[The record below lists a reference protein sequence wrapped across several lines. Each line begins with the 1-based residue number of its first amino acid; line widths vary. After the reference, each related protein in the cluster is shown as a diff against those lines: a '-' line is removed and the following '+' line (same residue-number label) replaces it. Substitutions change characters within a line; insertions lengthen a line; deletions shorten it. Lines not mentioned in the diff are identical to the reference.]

1 MLVYNYLLMASDLL
15 LILCGATM
23 FWFSP
28 RLKRNWL
35 LGYGSPRSMV
45 NDATWQAANRFAG
58 IVLSLL
64 TLIAMSLH
72 VTLLPVIVSDDRA
85 QALAVAAILSLPFA
99 VMYLTEKYLARVF
112 KN

>member
-1 MLVYNYLLMASDLL
+1 MAVYGYLLMASDLL
-15 LILCGATM
+15 LILGGATM

-28 RLKRNWL
+28 RLRRSWF

-45 NDATWQAANRFAG
+45 NDETWQAANRFAG
-58 IVLSLL
+58 LVLAILA
-64 TLIAMSLH
+64 LIAMTVH
-72 VTLLPVIVSDDRA
+72 VTILTELENNDVA
-85 QALAVAAILSLPFA
+85 QTIAVAAIFSLPFA

>member
-1 MLVYNYLLMASDLL
+1 MLAYSYLLMASDLL

-28 RLKRNWL
+28 RLRRSWI

-45 NDATWQAANRFAG
+45 NDTTWQTANRFAG

-64 TLIAMSLH
+64 ALIAMSLH
-72 VTLLPVIVSDDRA
+72 VTLLPLIAIDDRA
-85 QALAVAAILSLPFA
+85 QALAVGVILSLPFA

>member
-1 MLVYNYLLMASDLL
+1 MLVYSYLLMASDLL

-28 RLKRNWL
+28 RLKRNWI

-58 IVLSLL
+58 LVLI
-64 TLIAMSLH
+64 IAG
-72 VTLLPVIVSDDRA
+72 IDSD
-85 QALAVAAILSLPFA
+85 VAARDA
-99 VMYLTEKYLARVF
+99 AACDRKR
-112 KN
+112 

>member
-1 MLVYNYLLMASDLL
+1 MLVYNYLLMARDLL

-35 LGYGSPRSMV
+35 LGYGSPRSMI

-58 IVLSLL
+58 LILSLL
-64 TLIAMSLH
+64 ALIAMSFH
-72 VTLLPVIVSDDRA
+72 VTLLPLIVVNDKA
-85 QALAVAAILSLPFA
+85 QALAAAVIFSLPFA
-99 VMYLTEKYLARVF
+99 VMYMTEKYLVRVF
-112 KN
+112 RN

>member
-1 MLVYNYLLMASDLL
+1 MTAYELLLMTSDML

-28 RLKRNWL
+28 RLRRHWL

-58 IVLSLL
+58 LVLSLL
-64 TLIAMSLH
+64 ALTAMSLQVSLWSQIRGNDKAEA
-72 VTLLPVIVSDDRA
+72 VTVV
-85 QALAVAAILSLPFA
+85 AVMSLPFV
-99 VMYLTEKYLARVF
+99 VMFLTEKYLARVF
-112 KN
+112 RN